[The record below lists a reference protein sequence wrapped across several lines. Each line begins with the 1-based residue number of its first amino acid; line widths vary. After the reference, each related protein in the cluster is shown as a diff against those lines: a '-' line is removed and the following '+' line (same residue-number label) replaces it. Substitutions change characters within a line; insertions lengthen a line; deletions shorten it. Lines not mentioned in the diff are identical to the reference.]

1 MDAELS
7 PSLDPQEPPAP
18 RDASA
23 AAASRN
29 LLGMTPKD
37 LVAALAGDGI
47 EASEAECRRILARV
61 ISDGADHARP
71 VRPVKREIQH
81 AIDTQ
86 YSLARLK
93 VVERAEDPVDGFM
106 KYLFEAHD
114 GALVEAVRIP
124 LHREGRFTVCLSS
137 QVGCAMECAFCATG
151 RMGLSRN
158 LRPEEIVS
166 QFLTVRDEAPGRVTG
181 AVFMGQGEPF
191 HNYNHVIQTAKVL
204 ADPCG
209 GRISAENITISTV
222 GLVRRIRQYTA
233 EGHPFRL
240 IVSLS
245 SAIEAKRKTLL
256 PIAGQTPLTEVAA
269 AIREHAEKSRTR
281 ATIAWVVMG
290 GVNTGADEVDA
301 LKEILGDVPL
311 RVNLIDVNDARE
323 DGFQRASDVERAAF
337 MDALSTLEVPMVRR
351 YSGGQGKHAACGMLA
366 AKRFSEG
373 ESDRS

>member
-1 MDAELS
+1 MNAPSAKNADLS
-7 PSLDPQEPPAP
+7 HAPSNLPQAAP
-18 RDASA
+18 HSGRH
-23 AAASRN
+23 
-29 LLGMTPKD
+29 LLGMTPPD
-37 LVAALAGDGI
+37 LHRVLRDDGV
-47 EASEAECRRILARV
+47 EATEADCRRILARV

-71 VRPVKREIQH
+71 ARPVKRAIQQ
-81 AIDTQ
+81 AIDERF
-86 YSLARLK
+86 AMHRMK
-93 VVERAEDPVDGFM
+93 VVERAEDPTDGFV

-124 LHREGRFTVCLSS
+124 LQKEGKFTVCLSS

-151 RMGLSRN
+151 RLGLKRN
-158 LRPEEIVS
+158 LESWEMVS

-191 HNYNHVIQTAKVL
+191 HNYNKVIQTAKVL

-209 GRISAENITISTV
+209 GRVSAENITISTV
-222 GLVRRIRQYTA
+222 GLVKRIRQYTA

-245 SAIEAKRKTLL
+245 SAMGAKRKKLL
-256 PIAGQTPLTEVAA
+256 PVAGETPMEELAD
-269 AIREHAEKSRTR
+269 AIRAHAEVSKTR

-301 LKEILGDVPL
+301 LRTLLGDVPL
-311 RVNLIDVNDARE
+311 RVNLIDVNDARP
-323 DGFQRASDVERAAF
+323 DGFVRASDQERAAF

-366 AKRFSEG
+366 GKRMAEADG
-373 ESDRS
+373 GPA